1 MDALPLDTSH
11 ASLHLVT
18 RSLRGTK
25 KGHGLIRDLCGRCLA
40 MVSLL
45 QSQWTHSVSALCR
58 GVVVSWVLEV
68 YGLAGGD
75 VDSDLR

>member
-1 MDALPLDTSH
+1 
-11 ASLHLVT
+11 
-18 RSLRGTK
+18 
-25 KGHGLIRDLCGRCLA
+25 

-45 QSQWTHSVSALCR
+45 QIQWTHSVSVLCR

>member
-1 MDALPLDTSH
+1 M
-11 ASLHLVT
+11 SLSIVIVL
-18 RSLRGTK
+18 LAWYK

-45 QSQWTHSVSALCR
+45 QSQWTHSVSVLCR